1 MGDLTKRQYF
11 CTTPTPSEGDRRGGR
26 SEERPRKRC
35 STVLLQYM
43 YYCLTTQESMSAR
56 TKIESSFARDPPRVR
71 DVLHDTYLGGRWAKN
86 EERGGE
92 QERSFTFARYLPEG
106 EQQKWGV
113 RGWSL
118 MGGCEELLPA
128 C

>member
-1 MGDLTKRQYF
+1 
-11 CTTPTPSEGDRRGGR
+11 
-26 SEERPRKRC
+26 
-35 STVLLQYM
+35 
-43 YYCLTTQESMSAR
+43 MSAR
-56 TKIESSFARDPPRVR
+56 TKIEGSFARDPPRVR
-71 DVLHDTYLGGRWAKN
+71 DILHDTYFIGGRWAKN
-86 EERGGE
+86 EERGE

-118 MGGCEELLPA
+118 EGGCEELLPA